1 MTNLVEYA
9 LQAAARGWRVF
20 PLSRSKVPFKGTH
33 GHLDATTDP
42 AAIEAMWREHPSAN
56 VGLATGFLVVLDAD
70 GPAGAEAFRALGAP
84 KTLVARTP
92 RGGLHFYYRAPAG
105 VEIRC
110 HNAPRAEKGG
120 PGLDIKG
127 HGGYVL
133 LPPSRDRQG
142 RQYQWANAEPIAEL
156 THELIQY
163 AQSVG
168 AHRKSVVALEL
179 PEHLR
184 NRATRNLVARAA
196 VDRLEWTAHNEA
208 RIRSALKSIG
218 NKIGYDQFLRI
229 GFGLHHLQWERSD
242 GENAGFMLWNEW
254 SSAFPETYNP
264 EGLAKKWESFGK
276 HEYSGQQCTI
286 GTVFA
291 MAQEAGW
298 SGEVES
304 VVIPEKVSLPVP
316 FFAAAGDP
324 DHANVIGLAAVFPDT
339 DKAGRP
345 RSTCT
350 NTRVALEALGVQ
362 CRHDVFHNRFEIGG
376 KAIDRWAGEV
386 SDTVVQAV
394 RPLIRETYGFDPGL
408 QNANDAAVQLCLVN
422 QYHPIKAYLAGL
434 QWDRVPRLGTWLA
447 NYLGAEAS
455 RLNAQFGT
463 LSLVAA
469 VRRIRAPG
477 AKFDEITVLEGPE
490 GANKSTAIQI
500 LAGEGN
506 FSDQPILTLD
516 DRAQQEALC
525 GVWLYEIADL
535 TGISRADVDRI
546 KAFASRCV
554 DRTRPAYGRHR
565 IDAPRTCVFFGTTNN
580 ERYLQSQ
587 TGNRRF
593 WPVRVGTIALAQ
605 LERDRDQLWAEACV
619 LEARAHGTDIRL
631 GAEHWHEASAVQDM
645 RLEADPWEDILRNIA
660 PDALN
665 IHERPDGRGQ
675 EMRVATTEIF
685 TRFLTL
691 DPGRLTAAHP
701 KRVAFIMRRLG
712 WDGPKLIWQRDK
724 PVKGYVKNVS

>member
-1 MTNLVEYA
+1 MARQNLVGEA
-9 LQAAARGWRVF
+9 LQYGARGWRVF
-20 PLSRSKVPFKGTH
+20 PLTRSKVPFKGTH
-33 GHLDATTDP
+33 GHLDASSDGATVEQMF
-42 AAIEAMWREHPSAN
+42 AEHPGAN
-56 VGLATGFLVVLDAD
+56 VGLATGDLVVFDAD
-70 GPAGAEAFRALGAP
+70 GLAGTEKFKALGAP
-84 KTLVARTP
+84 KTLIARTP
-92 RGGLHFYYRAPAG
+92 RGGLHFYYRAPPS
-105 VEIRC
+105 VTIRC
-110 HNAPRAEKGG
+110 HNDPRAEKGG

-127 HGGYVL
+127 EGGYVL
-133 LPPSRDRQG
+133 LPPSADRQG
-142 RQYQWANAEPIAEL
+142 RQYQWANAEPIAAL
-156 THELIQY
+156 TPDLIQY
-163 AQSVG
+163 AQTIG
-168 AHRKSVVALEL
+168 AYRKPAATLEL
-179 PEHLR
+179 PEHLK
-184 NRATRNLVARAA
+184 NRPTRNLVGRAA

-208 RIRSALKSIG
+208 RIRSALKAIG
-218 NKIGYDQFLRI
+218 NGIGYDKFLRI
-229 GFGLHHLQWERSD
+229 GFALHHLAWQRSD
-242 GENAGFMLWNEW
+242 GTEAGFSLWDEW
-254 SSAFPETYNP
+254 AALFPETYNP
-264 EGLAKKWESFGK
+264 DGLGKKWESFGK
-276 HEYSGQQCTI
+276 REYSGQRCTI

-298 SGEVES
+298 SGEVDPAPSSE
-304 VVIPEKVSLPVP
+304 VAVIDP
-316 FFAAAGDP
+316 FFAGAGNN
-324 DHANVIGLAAVFPDT
+324 HANVIGTEAVFPDT

-345 RSTCT
+345 RATCT
-350 NTRVALEALGVQ
+350 NTRVALEALGVT

-376 KAIDRWAGEV
+376 KIIDRWAGEV

-422 QYHPIKAYLAGL
+422 QYHPIKAYLDGL
-434 QWDRVPRLGTWLA
+434 QWDGRGRLGTWMA
-447 NYLGAEAS
+447 DYLGAERTA
-455 RLNAQFGT
+455 LNAQFGT

-546 KAFASRCV
+546 KAFASRRI

-619 LEARAHGTDIRL
+619 LEAKGVGIRL
-631 GAEHWHEASAVQDM
+631 GAEHWSEAAAIQDM
-645 RLEADPWEDILRNIA
+645 RLEADPWEDILRHIV
-660 PDALN
+660 PDTLN
-665 IHERPDGRGQ
+665 VHPRVDGRGD
-675 EMRVATTEIF
+675 EIRMTTADLF

-691 DPGRLTAAHP
+691 DPGRLTGAHA
-701 KRVAFIMRRLG
+701 KRLAFIMRRLG
-712 WDGPKLIWQRDK
+712 WDGPKLIWINDK
-724 PVKGYVKNVS
+724 PLRGYTKNAS